1 MLKMIPIIY
10 MDSSIIYFIAVTIEN
25 IIEKQVPFRNV
36 LLEQTKVKNKC
47 NKQV

>member
-36 LLEQTKVKNKC
+36 LEQTKVKNQC